1 MIERGTEEHKAKY
14 YGPHKALIDYAHR
27 RLKLDETMKKID
39 EAGEEFSVEIN
50 SQERSLR
57 TEKVRILDEIVFPA
71 MADLVFFF
79 EAIARNEDL
88 QSRFKSDVEELLGV
102 RHTELQMYGFM
113 FDRLLRSILAI
124 EKANR
129 DPNFIKKSVQ
139 MLSNMEFPSYKDN
152 ILTYVK
158 RSTNESEV
166 LSLFESLDGNI
177 EFKDQ
182 YHVERALEETTHKS
196 KYDFQLRLNHIL
208 QGIVL
213 DKVRPYLPDIFQLQ
227 EARIAV
233 KDDIRRA
240 WAWTGTL
247 AYNITEKKEAPHRT
261 FDFDTNELLK

>member
-1 MIERGTEEHKAKY
+1 M
-14 YGPHKALIDYAHR
+14 
-27 RLKLDETMKKID
+27 
-39 EAGEEFSVEIN
+39 
-50 SQERSLR
+50 R

-79 EAIARNEDL
+79 EAIARKEDL
-88 QSRFKSDVEELLGV
+88 QSKFKSDVEELLGV

-124 EKANR
+124 EKANS
-129 DPNFIKKSVQ
+129 DPFIKKSVQ
-139 MLSNMEFPSYKDN
+139 MLNNMEFPSYKDN

-166 LSLFESLDGNI
+166 LSLFESLDRNI
-177 EFKDQ
+177 EYENQ
-182 YHVERALEETTHKS
+182 YHVERALEETTRKS
-196 KYDFQLRLNHIL
+196 NYDFQLRLNHIL

-213 DKVRPYLPDIFQLQ
+213 DKVRPYLSDIFRLQ
-227 EARIAV
+227 EAQIAV

-261 FDFDTNELLK
+261 FDFETNELLK